1 MSADP
6 QETSSSMD
14 EPGIAAGLEH
24 ARTLAGR
31 GQDEQAKQAYIEV
44 LRRDPRNFDALNELA
59 TLAWSGGFRS
69 AARTA
74 YAQAVAHHPDHVVA
88 RVNLGNLLREE
99 QDVAGARA
107 QYEAALALDPE
118 LHEAHQ
124 GIAWVLGELGL
135 DGADEHR
142 RRGFTGRATVTQ
154 PYRGTGQGVPIVLLV
169 SARGGNIPT
178 RLWID
183 DRRFT
188 IHAIYADYYDPEQPL
203 PAHAFIVNAI
213 GDADLCAPALERAE
227 ALAAR
232 STAPVINQPGRV
244 KVTGRAENARRMGAI
259 PDVIAPRIETHSR
272 ASLEAGS
279 RGPSGAGLQFPLLL
293 RTPGFHTGRHFV
305 RVEGREALTGALA
318 TLAGEELLAIEYLDA
333 RGPDGMARKY
343 RVMFIDGVLY
353 PLHLAVSADWKVH
366 YFSADMARNA
376 AFREEERRFLLDM
389 PGALGARAMRA
400 LERVRAALGLEYGGI
415 DFAVAPDGAVLLF
428 EANAT
433 MALVPPAPGEIWDYR
448 RAAIDT
454 ALNAARVMLESRVG
468 IAGMRDA
475 AVGLGAQ

>member
-1 MSADP
+1 
-6 QETSSSMD
+6 MD
-14 EPGIAAGLEH
+14 EALRIAEGIER
-24 ARTLAGR
+24 ARALGR
-31 GQDEQAKQAYIEV
+31 QGQDEAAKQAYIEV
-44 LRRDPRNFDALNELA
+44 LRQDPRNISALNELG
-59 TLAWSGGFRS
+59 TLAWSGGYRS

-74 YAQAVAHHPDHVVA
+74 YTQAVVHHPDNVVA

-118 LHEAHQ
+118 RHEAHQ
-124 GIAWVLGELGL
+124 GMAWVLGELGL
-135 DGADEHR
+135 DAAAEHR
-142 RRGFTGRATVTQ
+142 RRGFTGRALVTK

-183 DRRFT
+183 DRAFT

-203 PAHAFIVNAI
+203 PGHALIMNAI
-213 GDADLCAPALERAE
+213 GDADLCAAALEQAE
-227 ALAAR
+227 VLVAG
-232 STAPVINQPGRV
+232 SKAPVINRPAAVR
-244 KVTGRAENARRMGAI
+244 VTGRAENARRMGAI
-259 PDVIAPRIETHSR
+259 PDVVAPRIEMRTR
-272 ASLEAGS
+272 ASLEAGPE
-279 RGPSGAGLQFPLLL
+279 GPSGAGLKFPLLL
-293 RTPGFHTGRHFV
+293 RSPGFHTGRHFV
-305 RVEGREALTGALA
+305 RVEGREALAGALA

-353 PLHLAVSADWKVH
+353 PLHLAVSSDWKVH

-376 AFREEERRFLLDM
+376 AFREEEQRFLRDM
-389 PGALGARAMRA
+389 AGVLGPRAMRA
-400 LERVRAALGLEYGGI
+400 LERIRAALGVEYGGI
-415 DFAVAPDGAVLLF
+415 DFALAPDGAVLLF

-433 MALVPPAPGEIWDYR
+433 MALVPPPPAEMWDYR

-454 ALNAARVMLESRVG
+454 ALKAARQLLESR
-468 IAGMRDA
+468 ADMA
-475 AVGLGAQ
+475 ARPPEV

>member
-1 MSADP
+1 MYEQTTPRVA
-6 QETSSSMD
+6 E
-14 EPGIAAGLEH
+14 GLER
-24 ARTLAGR
+24 ARALAGQ
-31 GQDEQAKQAYIEV
+31 GQDEAAKHAYMEL
-44 LRRDPRNFDALNELA
+44 LRQDPRNFSALNELA
-59 TLAWSGGFRS
+59 ALAWSGGYRS

-74 YAQAVAHHPDHVVA
+74 YSQAVAHHPDNVVA

-124 GIAWVLGELGL
+124 GMAWALGELGL
-135 DGADEHR
+135 DAADEHR
-142 RRGFTGRATVTQ
+142 RRGFTGRAKVTQ
-154 PYRGTGQGVPIVLLV
+154 PYRGTGRGVPIVLLV

-203 PAHAFIVNAI
+203 PAHALIVNAI
-213 GDADLCAPALERAE
+213 GDADLCALALERAE

-232 STAPVINQPGRV
+232 STAPVINAPALV
-244 KVTGRAENARRMGAI
+244 KLTGRAENARRMGAI
-259 PDVIAPRIETHSR
+259 PDVVAPRIEKRTRS
-272 ASLEAGS
+272 
-279 RGPSGAGLQFPLLL
+279 GLQSDPGGHSDQGLEFPLLL
-293 RTPGFHTGRHFV
+293 RSPGFHTGRHFV
-305 RVEGREALTGALA
+305 RVEGREALAGALA

-353 PLHLAVSADWKVH
+353 PLHLAVSSDWKVH

-389 PGALGARAMRA
+389 PGVLGPRAMRA
-400 LERVRAALGLEYGGI
+400 LERVRAALGVEYGGI
-415 DFAVAPDGAVLLF
+415 DFALAPDGAVLLF

-433 MALVPPAPGEIWDYR
+433 MAVVPPAPGEIWDYR
-448 RAAIDT
+448 RAAIDA
-454 ALNAARVMLESRVG
+454 ALQAARRMLESRIG
-468 IAGMRDA
+468 IAGTGEA
-475 AVGLGAQ
+475 AGSIATQ

>member
-1 MSADP
+1 MNDAAR
-6 QETSSSMD
+6 
-14 EPGIAAGLEH
+14 IAEGLEQ
-24 ARTLAGR
+24 ARTLAR
-31 GQDEQAKQAYIEV
+31 QGQDEAAKQSYVAV
-44 LRRDPRNFDALNELA
+44 LRQDPRNFNALNELA
-59 TLAWSGGFRS
+59 TLAWSGGYRS

-74 YAQAVAHHPDHVVA
+74 YSQAVAHHPDNVVA

-107 QYEAALALDPE
+107 QYEAALDLDPE

-124 GIAWVLGELGL
+124 GMAWVARELGL
-135 DGADEHR
+135 DAADEHR
-142 RRGFTGRATVTQ
+142 RRGFTGRAKVTQ

-203 PAHAFIVNAI
+203 PAHALIMNAI
-213 GDADLCAPALERAE
+213 GDADLCAAALESAE
-227 ALAAR
+227 ALVAR
-232 STAPVINQPGRV
+232 STAPVINRPALV
-244 KVTGRAENARRMGAI
+244 KVTGRAENARRMSAI
-259 PDVIAPRIETHSR
+259 PDVVAPRIETRTR
-272 ASLEAGS
+272 ASLESIGQS
-279 RGPSGAGLQFPLLL
+279 EPGLEFPLLL
-293 RTPGFHTGRHFV
+293 RSPGFHTGRHFV
-305 RVEGREALTGALA
+305 RVETREALAGALA

-333 RGPDGMARKY
+333 RGPDGKARKY

-353 PLHLAVSADWKVH
+353 PLHLAVSSDWKVH

-376 AFREEERRFLLDM
+376 AFREEELRFLQDM
-389 PGALGARAMRA
+389 PGVLGPRAMRA
-400 LERVRAALGLEYGGI
+400 LERVRTALGVEYGGI

-433 MALVPPAPGEIWDYR
+433 MALVPPAPAEIWDYR
-448 RAAIDT
+448 RPAIDT
-454 ALNAARVMLESRVG
+454 ALQAARRMLESRAG
-468 IAGMRDA
+468 IEVTKNTAG
-475 AVGLGAQ
+475 GLGSE

>member
-1 MSADP
+1 MTEAP
-6 QETSSSMD
+6 H
-14 EPGIAAGLEH
+14 IAEGLER
-24 ARTLAGR
+24 ARTLAR
-31 GQDEQAKQAYIEV
+31 EGQDESAKQAYIEV
-44 LRRDPRNFDALNELA
+44 LRQDPRSFSALNELA
-59 TLAWSGGFRS
+59 MLAWSGGYRS

-74 YAQAVAHHPDHVVA
+74 YAQAVAHHPENVVA

-118 LHEAHQ
+118 LQEAHQ
-124 GIAWVLGELGL
+124 GMAWVLGELGL
-135 DGADEHR
+135 DAADEHR

-188 IHAIYADYYDPEQPL
+188 IHAIYADYYDPAQPL
-203 PAHAFIVNAI
+203 PPHALIMNAI
-213 GDADLCAPALERAE
+213 GDADLCVLALERAE
-227 ALAAR
+227 VLAAR
-232 STAPVINQPGRV
+232 STAPVINRPALV
-244 KVTGRAENARRMGAI
+244 KVTGRAETARRMGAL
-259 PDVIAPRIETHSR
+259 PDVVAPRIETRTR
-272 ASLEAGS
+272 ASLES
-279 RGPSGAGLQFPLLL
+279 GPDGHSDPALEFPLLL
-293 RTPGFHTGRHFV
+293 RSPGFHTGRHFV
-305 RVEGREALTGALA
+305 RVETREALTGALA
-318 TLAGEELLAIEYLDA
+318 TLVGEELLAIEYLDA

-353 PLHLAVSADWKVH
+353 PLHLAVSSDWKVH

-376 AFREEERRFLLDM
+376 AFREEERRFLHDM
-389 PGALGARAMRA
+389 PGVLGSRAMRA
-400 LERVRAALGLEYGGI
+400 LERVRAALGVEYGGI
-415 DFAVAPDGAVLLF
+415 DFALAPDGAVLLF

-448 RAAIDT
+448 RPAIDT
-454 ALNAARVMLESRVG
+454 ALQAARRMLESRAV
-468 IAGMRDA
+468 IAGTGDA
-475 AVGLGAQ
+475 AGRMSAE

>member
-1 MSADP
+1 
-6 QETSSSMD
+6 MD
-14 EPGIAAGLEH
+14 EARRIAAGLER
-24 ARTLAGR
+24 ARTLGR
-31 GQDEQAKQAYIEV
+31 QGQDEAAKQAYIEV
-44 LRRDPRNFDALNELA
+44 LRQDPRNFSALNELA
-59 TLAWSGGFRS
+59 TLAWSGGYRS

-74 YAQAVAHHPDHVVA
+74 YTQAVAHHPDNVVA

-124 GIAWVLGELGL
+124 GMAWVLGELGL
-135 DGADEHR
+135 DAAADHR
-142 RRGFTGRATVTQ
+142 RRGFTGRAMVTQ
-154 PYRGTGQGVPIVLLV
+154 PYRGTGHGVPIVLLV

-188 IHAIYADYYDPEQPL
+188 IHAIYADYCDPEQPL
-203 PAHAFIVNAI
+203 PPHALIMNAI
-213 GDADLCAPALERAE
+213 GDADLCALALERAE

-232 STAPVINQPGRV
+232 STAPVINRPARV
-244 KVTGRAENARRMGAI
+244 RVTGRADNARRMAAL
-259 PDVIAPRIETHSR
+259 PDVVAPRIETRSR
-272 ASLEAGS
+272 ASLES
-279 RGPSGAGLQFPLLL
+279 GPDGPRDFGLEFPLLL
-293 RTPGFHTGRHFV
+293 RSPGFHTGRHFV
-305 RVEGREALTGALA
+305 RVEGRGALAGALA

-353 PLHLAVSADWKVH
+353 PLHLAVSSDWKVH

-376 AFREEERRFLLDM
+376 AFREEERRFLRDM
-389 PGALGARAMRA
+389 PGVLGPRAMRA
-400 LERVRAALGLEYGGI
+400 LERVRTALGVEYGGI
-415 DFAVAPDGAVLLF
+415 DFALAPDGALLLF

-454 ALNAARVMLESRVG
+454 ALQAARCMLEARAG
-468 IAGMRDA
+468 IAGT
-475 AVGLGAQ
+475 